1 LVLHVGQVEMFNTE
15 QNTFYFKRVHSTE
28 FSTLTY
34 TTYNTREKWQK
45 RKKKKNVVISQ
56 FGESM

>member
-1 LVLHVGQVEMFNTE
+1 MFNTE